1 VSPRTSALAAN
12 CALLAE
18 PAPTAPDS
26 GTIKSRA
33 VMAILGIIAPLL
45 GIS

>member
-18 PAPTAPDS
+18 PAAAAADS

-33 VMAILGIIAPLL
+33 VMAILGTIAPLL
-45 GIS
+45 RIS